1 MYIYSKTEQLQK
13 TSRAAQA
20 ASKACL
26 VCFAVFER
34 CIRYLTR
41 NTYIMVAIEGK
52 PFWTSAYR
60 SFKLLQNNS
69 IRFAAAQGL
78 SSFLLFVAKL
88 GITSFCMLACFLLIE
103 HMPRYGIGG
112 EFEVLSPF
120 LPCFVTFCSAL
131 VVAMSFMSIYEIGI
145 DTLLISF
152 CLDEQKFKAGDYDVM
167 VEKGIRPSAKM
178 YAEVSDACHLPRPSL
193 TAGATAKR
201 PSGASPSLTHTR
213 HTCATR
219 GLGVRRRH
227 RAPVSPRTDRSATRR
242 SSLPSRSVT
251 RWRRRKRCRSAWT
264 TRRRSSPRTKRSRS
278 RRRKGPERAWTVPA
292 VPAPFRWHASFFL
305 TVYPALRNHLS
316 SVGAP
321 PPIAHVV
328 TSRHPATPRAS
339 GH

>member
-103 HMPRYGIGG
+103 HMPRYGMGG
-112 EFEVLSPF
+112 ECEARGAISAFGCREGA
-120 LPCFVTFCSAL
+120 LPMSANERKIEC
-131 VVAMSFMSIYEIGI
+131 AIINASI
-145 DTLLISF
+145 
-152 CLDEQKFKAGDYDVM
+152 
-167 VEKGIRPSAKM
+167 P
-178 YAEVSDACHLPRPSL
+178 
-193 TAGATAKR
+193 
-201 PSGASPSLTHTR
+201 
-213 HTCATR
+213 
-219 GLGVRRRH
+219 
-227 RAPVSPRTDRSATRR
+227 
-242 SSLPSRSVT
+242 
-251 RWRRRKRCRSAWT
+251 
-264 TRRRSSPRTKRSRS
+264 
-278 RRRKGPERAWTVPA
+278 
-292 VPAPFRWHASFFL
+292 
-305 TVYPALRNHLS
+305 N
-316 SVGAP
+316 
-321 PPIAHVV
+321 
-328 TSRHPATPRAS
+328 
-339 GH
+339 